1 MQTRTG
7 RLIVNSIFSL
17 LGWAAPA
24 ILGILITPIILGYLG
39 AETYG
44 VYLVILGFI
53 SYAIT
58 PSVGRAVAKF
68 VAEYRASG
76 DVERIN
82 SAITV
87 GFWIHLA
94 GGVVTALLTAIL
106 SRWIVVDVLQ
116 ISAAYQEA
124 ARTALILC
132 GLSVPIVLLG
142 QVFQNVLLGEH
153 RLGKL
158 SLISNLNWLL
168 LNLGNVILAAQGFGI
183 DSLLLWT
190 LAVSFVIAVTTF
202 ATARH
207 QSPDL
212 GLRFGSTRLMAR
224 PVALYSSSIFLYQLF
239 GSVLILFERAWLIRN
254 FGGAAASFYLVTMA
268 LVLYFH
274 GFMTTLL
281 AASFPVMNELLAEP
295 GRLLRLYRKA
305 KKITLAFTVLFLVTA
320 ILGGRMFLT
329 GWIDPDFAA
338 SAFPLL
344 VIHAFTFGLMV
355 LGMPAWQLNEVHR
368 AAGINSLVVITWA
381 AISISLMFFAGGRW
395 GEEGVAASRL
405 AGVVITLPMIYY
417 SEKRFLGQIL
427 WKDMFELFTKA
438 GVAALVL
445 GAVEYFT
452 FSVLGGGWVSLFLG
466 TIAGTLGYGAVL
478 LVTRFIADDER
489 ALLLRFV
496 SRMRAQQH

>member
-24 ILGILITPIILGYLG
+24 VLGIIFTPIILRFLG
-39 AETYG
+39 AESYG
-44 VYLVILGFI
+44 VYLVILGFM

-76 DVERIN
+76 DVEKIN

-87 GFWIHLA
+87 GFLIHLA
-94 GGVVTALLTAIL
+94 GGILTAALTAIL

-116 ISAAYQEA
+116 ISPVYQDS
-124 ARTALILC
+124 ARTALIFC

-153 RLGKL
+153 RFGKL

-168 LNLGNVILAAQGFGI
+168 LNVGNVVLASKGFGV
-183 DSLLLWT
+183 DTLLLWT
-190 LAVSFVIAVTTF
+190 LAVSFVIAVITYV
-202 ATARH
+202 TARY

-224 PVALYSSSIFLYQLF
+224 PVALYSSSIFVYQLF
-239 GSVLILFERAWLIRN
+239 GSLLILFERAWLMRN

-274 GFMTTLL
+274 SFMTTLL
-281 AASFPVMNELLAEP
+281 AATFPVMNELLADPE
-295 GRLLRLYRKA
+295 RLLSLYRKA
-305 KKITLAFTVLFLVTA
+305 KKITLAFTVLFVVTA
-320 ILGGRMFLT
+320 ILGGRAFLA

-338 SAFPLL
+338 NAFPLL
-344 VIHAFTFGLMV
+344 VIHTLTFGLMV
-355 LGMPAWQLNEVHR
+355 LALPAWQLNEVYR
-368 AAGINSLVVITWA
+368 AAGLNSAMVVVWA
-381 AISISLMFFAGGRW
+381 AISISLMFFAGERW
-395 GEEGVAASRL
+395 GEEGVAAARL
-405 AGVVITLPMIYY
+405 AGVVFTLPMIIY
-417 SEKRFLGQIL
+417 SEHRFLGKIL
-427 WKDMFELFTKA
+427 WRDMLELFAKA
-438 GVAALVL
+438 AIAAVVL
-445 GAVEYFT
+445 GTIEYFV
-452 FSVLGGGWVSLFLG
+452 FSGFGNGWISLVLG
-466 TIAGTLGYGAVL
+466 TIAGVLGYAVVL
-478 LVTRFIADDER
+478 LVTKFIADDER
-489 ALLLRFV
+489 ALMVGFVLR
-496 SRMRAQQH
+496 SRTQED